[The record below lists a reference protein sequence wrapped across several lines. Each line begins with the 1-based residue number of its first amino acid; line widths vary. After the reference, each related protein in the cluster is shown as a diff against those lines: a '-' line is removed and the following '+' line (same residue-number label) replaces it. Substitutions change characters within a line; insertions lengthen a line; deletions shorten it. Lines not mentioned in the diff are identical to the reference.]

1 MSLVARKWC
10 WCTLIYDLTKVARLS
25 FRRKVEA
32 FVKTRITKWCTHHS
46 RDRLTPKTM
55 SREQQEHN
63 DLERRT
69 LIERPRHIVKNIGLL
84 LSLSFSPSAQF
95 DLLSIYFPT
104 ESVIGKRLC
113 KPSSAMG
120 ITYVWPA
127 ADLSCYR
134 ISRCETRAKF
144 FEPDIGFCLDLCV
157 LLLKTNHYIIA
168 FIMVFFCFYIKHMC
182 SE

>member
-1 MSLVARKWC
+1 MALMYVDLRFDESRASVVSTKSRGFRQNGGIEVAHF
-10 WCTLIYDLTKVARLS
+10 A
-25 FRRKVEA
+25 
-32 FVKTRITKWCTHHS
+32 HHS
-46 RDRLTPKTM
+46 RSRLTPKTM
-55 SREQQEHN
+55 SREQSEHN

-84 LSLSFSPSAQF
+84 LLLSLSLSLSLFLALRAIW
-95 DLLSIYFPT
+95 LLLPIYFST
-104 ESVIGKRLC
+104 ESVIEKRLC
-113 KPSSAMG
+113 KPSSATG
-120 ITYVWPA
+120 ITYVIS

-168 FIMVFFCFYIKHMC
+168 FIIFFCW
-182 SE
+182 